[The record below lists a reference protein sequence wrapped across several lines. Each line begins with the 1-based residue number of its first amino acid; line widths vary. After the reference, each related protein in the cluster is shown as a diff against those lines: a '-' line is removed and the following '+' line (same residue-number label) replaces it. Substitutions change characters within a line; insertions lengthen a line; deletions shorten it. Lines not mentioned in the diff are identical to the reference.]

1 MNFND
6 FHKLN
11 PLISSFTLEKIYHPI
26 NEILSSFNNP
36 IFNEDLIEKYISEI
50 LTNNNLSSVI
60 VSIKKSKS
68 NIYQPNKISI
78 STMEFL
84 NCSDPSYLSIME
96 DPEIS
101 FSKYVRKEK
110 SESDLIE
117 IKSNKNNLKNKI
129 KEQILKNNLEN
140 TKKIFIYGDGIKK
153 LYKKKIIEEY
163 YTFLTIFN
171 HTFKIGLSVAE
182 INRPKYQLIDLKN
195 STKIAFYYTLH
206 YEAFFNFRE
215 ILEIIFVI
223 KKFYDNKISNKK
235 GIFRIKIFILMT
247 DIITIMKK
255 KSLDDNFNDPLN
267 IDKKINFIDADL
279 IFD

>member
-26 NEILSSFNNP
+26 NEILSSFKNP

-50 LTNNNLSSVI
+50 LTNNNLSSII